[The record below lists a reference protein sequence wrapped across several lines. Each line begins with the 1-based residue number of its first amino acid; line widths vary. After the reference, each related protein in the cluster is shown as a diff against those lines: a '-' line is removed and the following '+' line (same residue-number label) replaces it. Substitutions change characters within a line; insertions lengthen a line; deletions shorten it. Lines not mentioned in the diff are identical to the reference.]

1 MNENLKSKALLGV
14 FSDAG
19 YIDVG
24 TKVRDPSAPRSTRAV
39 PPFPPSL
46 VNPFQAP
53 RQPTLTPEP
62 TGLTSLSPPR
72 STGQAPALPHQG
84 DPPSE
89 ISRQAVR
96 RQPAEDRL
104 LRRQGA
110 SPPPRQFPDSISRNG
125 TRKSRCSPH
134 PVPDSTPPPDPP
146 LSIPRFTSIRPTAG
160 FSRVFPTS
168 TASSTPRRSPTSP
181 SAALAP
187 ATTPSGTSSAWT
199 FARSSTGRR

>member
-1 MNENLKSKALLGV
+1 MNNVPVTAETTIRSFRENLHKQRSQPVRETRTRGAMNENLKSKALLGV

-84 DPPSE
+84 NPPSE

-110 SPPPRQFPDSISRNG
+110 SPPPP
-125 TRKSRCSPH
+125 
-134 PVPDSTPPPDPP
+134 
-146 LSIPRFTSIRPTAG
+146 IPRFDFPKWHKKIAL
-160 FSRVFPTS
+160 FSPFPTL
-168 TASSTPRRSPTSP
+168 TRLFPPIVP
-181 SAALAP
+181 SAPRGLP
-187 ATTPSGTSSAWT
+187 
-199 FARSSTGRR
+199 R

>member
-1 MNENLKSKALLGV
+1 MVTLNPARRNSAGEKTKTCNKRRRDIRLRSQPVRETRTRGAMNNNLNKSRAYLGV

-24 TKVRDPSAPRSTRAV
+24 TKVRDPSAPRAPARS

-53 RQPTLTPEP
+53 RQANSHPEP
-62 TGLTSLSPPR
+62 TRLTSLSPPR
-72 STGQAPALPHQG
+72 STGEAPALPHQG
-84 DPPSE
+84 NPPSE

-110 SPPPRQFPDSISRNG
+110 SQPPRQFPDSISRNG

-134 PVPDSTPPPDPP
+134 PS
-146 LSIPRFTSIRPTAG
+146 RP
-160 FSRVFPTS
+160 
-168 TASSTPRRSPTSP
+168 
-181 SAALAP
+181 
-187 ATTPSGTSSAWT
+187 
-199 FARSSTGRR
+199 